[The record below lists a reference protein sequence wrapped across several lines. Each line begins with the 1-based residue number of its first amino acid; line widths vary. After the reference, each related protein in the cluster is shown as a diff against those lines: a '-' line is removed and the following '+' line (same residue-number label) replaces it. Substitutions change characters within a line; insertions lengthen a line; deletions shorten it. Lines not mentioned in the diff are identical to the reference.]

1 MMMMAVPGKQ
11 SSQNGLIKDV
21 LHTDPRESRTLCVR
35 IRFGLPSQGPG
46 KWDPVLTRAK
56 NMFKNVPEY
65 QTNTPCHFI
74 DLRVPG
80 LRSKRERDWAQPR
93 RSVWAFYNFHF
104 LSIL

>member
-1 MMMMAVPGKQ
+1 MMKVPWLQMMTKTPPKKMMMMAVPGKQ

-21 LHTDPRESRTLCVR
+21 LHTDPRESGTLCVR

-65 QTNTPCHFI
+65 QKPIHH
-74 DLRVPG
+74 
-80 LRSKRERDWAQPR
+80 A
-93 RSVWAFYNFHF
+93 
-104 LSIL
+104 IL